1 MNLLTKVTSMM
12 GGGIL
17 DSVIDVAKSYF
28 PPSMTDKEKAEAE
41 LAMMAVKADTE
52 LKLSGMMRDIQEM
65 YENRIRDMEGTA
77 GDLKTIPIIG
87 PIIIFMRGM
96 QRPVWGFSVLY
107 LDCMVFSGEWVIA
120 DGSRQDTA
128 FLIINLL
135 VLSFLFGE
143 RAIKNL
149 SPLIERLVKR

>member
-1 MNLLTKVTSMM
+1 MLDKVIGMF

-107 LDCMVFSGEWVIA
+107 LDCMVFSGEWVIV